1 MHAQEQSRPDIAAAR
16 ADWHSLTLA
25 GIPADKLVFID
36 ESGAATSLQRICGRS
51 PRGQR
56 CLASGPAGHWAICT
70 MIGAVRLDG
79 PLLCCTLDGPVDQ
92 ASFAVWV
99 SDCLCPTLRRGDV
112 VCMDNLSAHKS
123 PKVRQAIEAAGCRLE
138 YLPPYSP
145 DYNPIEN
152 LWSKVKEA
160 LRAAA
165 ERTMEALGQ
174 AVTHAMQSV
183 TAADCFGFFKNASY
197 VK

>member
-1 MHAQEQSRPDIAAAR
+1 V
-16 ADWHSLTLA
+16 
-25 GIPADKLVFID
+25 PAEKLVFID
-36 ESGAATSLQRICGRS
+36 ESGAATSLQRLRGRS
-51 PRGQR
+51 PRGER
-56 CLASGPAGHWAICT
+56 CIASGPAGHWTICT
-70 MIGAVRLDG
+70 MIGAMRLDG
-79 PLLCCTLDGPVDQ
+79 PLLCSTLDGAVDQ
-92 ASFAVWV
+92 ASFEVWV
-99 SDCLCPTLRRGDV
+99 RDWLCPTLRAGDV

-123 PKVRQAIEAAGCRLE
+123 PKVRQAIEAVGCRLQ

-174 AVTHAMQSV
+174 AVARAMQSV
-183 TAADCFGFFKNASY
+183 TAADCLGFFTHSGY